1 MKKFSYLLLTIVVM
15 CLTSCGGDSV
25 VKPSSV
31 KVNGALSKYF
41 EVVDRD
47 YKLSDGK
54 LSVEF
59 KRIAVGNP
67 IGVSWSVPPTFFVEL
82 LDEGDR
88 IKLTTLVL
96 GHEMLV
102 SEVIRDGIS
111 RGGFRGAKDGGLTSL
126 EIIA

>member
-67 IGVSWSVPPTFFVEL
+67 IGVSWSVQPTVFVEL